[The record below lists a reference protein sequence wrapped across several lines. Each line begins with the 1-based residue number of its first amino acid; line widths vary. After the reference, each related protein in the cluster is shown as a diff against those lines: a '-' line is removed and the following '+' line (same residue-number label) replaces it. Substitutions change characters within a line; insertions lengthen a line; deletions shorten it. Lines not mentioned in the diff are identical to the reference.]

1 MSKDDDVNH
10 GSAAS
15 SRALS
20 RRNFLKVSVT
30 GAAIASAGG
39 LSACMTGPMAAGKTT
54 KALALY
60 QDTPNRGRR
69 CGGCTHF
76 REPNG
81 CEIVAGAIIPNGW
94 CRFHEPLPA

>member
-1 MSKDDDVNH
+1 MNKDDNVNH
-10 GSAAS
+10 RSAAS
-15 SRALS
+15 SRVLS

-30 GAAIASAGG
+30 GAAIASG

-60 QDTPNRGRR
+60 QDTPNRGER
-69 CGGCTHF
+69 CAGCTHF
-76 REPNG
+76 LEPDG
-81 CEIVAGAIIPNGW
+81 CEIVAGAISPNGW

>member
-1 MSKDDDVNH
+1 MNKDDDVNH

-15 SRALS
+15 SRVLS

-39 LSACMTGPMAAGKTT
+39 LSGCMSRPMAAGKTT

-60 QDTPNRGRR
+60 QETPNRGER
-69 CGGCTHF
+69 CAGCTHF
-76 REPNG
+76 EKPNG
-81 CEIVAGAIIPNGW
+81 CEIVAGEISPNGW

>member
-15 SRALS
+15 SRVMS

-39 LSACMTGPMAAGKTT
+39 LSF
-54 KALALY
+54 
-60 QDTPNRGRR
+60 
-69 CGGCTHF
+69 CTSRLTHQGF
-76 REPNG
+76 DHLQSH
-81 CEIVAGAIIPNGW
+81 W
-94 CRFHEPLPA
+94 

>member
-1 MSKDDDVNH
+1 MNKDDDVNH

-15 SRALS
+15 HRVLS

-39 LSACMTGPMAAGKTT
+39 LSACMSRPLAAGKTT

-60 QDTPNRGRR
+60 QRTPNRGER
-69 CGGCTHF
+69 CAGCTHF
-76 REPNG
+76 LEPNG
-81 CEIVAGAIIPNGW
+81 CEIVTGAISPNGW
-94 CRFHEPLPA
+94 CRFHETLPA